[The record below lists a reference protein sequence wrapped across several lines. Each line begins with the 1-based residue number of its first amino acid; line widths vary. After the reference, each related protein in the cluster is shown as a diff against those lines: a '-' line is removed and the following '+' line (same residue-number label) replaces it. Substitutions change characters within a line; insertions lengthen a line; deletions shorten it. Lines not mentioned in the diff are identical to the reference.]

1 MASSAIRAVE
11 DREEGPTA
19 GEGHKNGNGHDH
31 EARMRVLEV
40 QLARIDE
47 RMVAIKDNMDKS
59 MATKTDIS
67 NLKVWILGGVL
78 GGIAV
83 AAAIAATV
91 VKAFF

>member
-1 MASSAIRAVE
+1 MRA
-11 DREEGPTA
+11 
-19 GEGHKNGNGHDH
+19 
-31 EARMRVLEV
+31 LEV

-47 RMVAIKDNMDKS
+47 RVVAIQENRDKNI
-59 MATKTDIS
+59 ATKTDIS

-78 GGIAV
+78 SGIAV